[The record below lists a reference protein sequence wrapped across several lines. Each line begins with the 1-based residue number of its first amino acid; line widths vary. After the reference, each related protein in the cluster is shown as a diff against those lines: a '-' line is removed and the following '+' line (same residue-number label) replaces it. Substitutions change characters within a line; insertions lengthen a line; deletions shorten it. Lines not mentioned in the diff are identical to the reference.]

1 MIKFFIETYINNLD
15 ENAERVMVDLK
26 KINYLPELNR
36 FKNLKILWCHDNQ
49 LTSLPNLSFL
59 ENLQELICCNNQLT
73 SLPKLNENLKIL
85 NCSNNKL
92 TSLPNL
98 NQNLEILNCRVN
110 KLTSLPNLNENL
122 QILNCSNNQLTCLP
136 SLNQNLY
143 ALYYY
148 YNPIYTIIDSD
159 NLIIIRKKLKI
170 LYIFRHLYYCLKFKS
185 QFRHLLW
192 KIREP
197 KIMQK
202 YHPSYLDE
210 FLKDENIDIDMVLD
224 NW

>member
-36 FKNLKILWCHDNQ
+36 FTNLKILWCHDNQ

-73 SLPKLNENLKIL
+73 SLPNLNKNLKIL

-98 NQNLEILNCRVN
+98 NKNLKIFYCSNN

-122 QILNCSNNQLTCLP
+122 KILNCSNNKLTCIP
-136 SLNQNLY
+136 NLNENLY

-148 YNPIYTIIDSD
+148 NNPIYTIIDSD
-159 NLIIIRKKLKI
+159 NLIIIRKKLQI

-185 QFRHLLW
+185 QFWHLLW

-202 YHPSYLDE
+202 YHPSYLYD